1 MAGKPHTLRIDLNQE
16 GGTDMADERQNEL
29 DRTADTSIRTFASES
44 RADAEQSQEVN
55 ITQEQVSDMYKMGT
69 IDDAQGLN

>member
-1 MAGKPHTLRIDLNQE
+1 
-16 GGTDMADERQNEL
+16 MADERQNEL

>member
-1 MAGKPHTLRIDLNQE
+1 
-16 GGTDMADERQNEL
+16 MADERQNEL

-44 RADAEQSQEVN
+44 EADAEQSQEVN